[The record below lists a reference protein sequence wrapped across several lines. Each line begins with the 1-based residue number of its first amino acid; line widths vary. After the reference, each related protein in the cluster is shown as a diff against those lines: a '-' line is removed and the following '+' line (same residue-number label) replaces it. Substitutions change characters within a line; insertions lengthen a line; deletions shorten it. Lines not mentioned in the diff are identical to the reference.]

1 MATVSRSAPVIAWS
15 ILLGSVVAYEAQ
27 CVARDRPEDLL
38 TRGVARA
45 RSRSPR
51 HRAGVDAAI
60 VITAAHL
67 IGVLPPRIDPFAL
80 AFSAA
85 SILR

>member
-1 MATVSRSAPVIAWS
+1 MPRSAPAFAWS
-15 ILLGSVVAYEAQ
+15 VLLGSVVVYEAQ
-27 CVARDRPEDLL
+27 CLARGRHDDLL

-67 IGVLPPRIDPFAL
+67 VGVLPRYLDPFAL
-80 AFSAA
+80 VMGAA
-85 SILR
+85 SVLP